1 MESGNVF
8 AITMGLTFVG
18 MAFALVGLPFYMHN
32 RTKDRT
38 RLYEMLRQA
47 QESNHPFSPDL
58 VRQIVGSPPPSRERD
73 IRRGAILLAI
83 AVGLAVQIPV
93 AYAMVSDPDNRNGI
107 IAMLSPFISVLGC
120 VGVTLVALGLTLRRP
135 DKDGPGAG

>member
-1 MESGNVF
+1 MDSSVVV
-8 AITMGLTFVG
+8 AATIPLMFVG
-18 MAFALVGLPFYMHN
+18 IAFALVGLPFYMHN

-58 VRQIVGSPPPSRERD
+58 VRQIVGSPPPTREKD
-73 IRRGAILLAI
+73 IRRGAVLLAI
-83 AVGLAVQIPV
+83 AEGLALQIPV

-120 VGVTLVALGLTLRRP
+120 VGLTLVVLGVTLRRP
-135 DKDGPGAG
+135 DRPGAD

>member
-1 MESGNVF
+1 MDNYWAVP
-8 AITMGLTFVG
+8 LTIMVI
-18 MAFALVGLPFYMHN
+18 ALAVCAALVVPLYMHN

-58 VRQIVGSPPPSRERD
+58 IRQIVGSPPPSRERD

-83 AVGLAVQIPV
+83 TVGLAIQIGV
-93 AYAMVSDPDNRNGI
+93 AYAMITDVDSRNSI
-107 IAMLSPFISVLGC
+107 IALLSPFISVLGC
-120 VGVTLVALGLTLRRP
+120 VGLTLMVLGLMLRP
-135 DKDGPGAG
+135 SAKD